1 MLFCQTPPNAIFMT
15 NTALWASTWQ
25 NSSERRMLTHTL
37 YCPAGGPRRCLY
49 SAVWPRAVIS
59 AAVCA
64 AVVIAAVG
72 SVNLIL
78 LTQMILI
85 STCLLKTWKLRCSL
99 MRETA
104 AALSWCSRPLPQKA
118 LSWPQTLTTPATG
131 QTPTIK
137 HGTTSTHK
145 LTVGNEGLVS
155 CRSSVVLLENLK
167 RSTVQGQK
175 RVLIFVC
182 LLHLF
187 SPNLHTHTHTHLHNT
202 DKDFPIVSV
211 QSSCFYSMIPL
222 SRGFCLCVFR
232 SWSHFICLCENHFIE
247 FLCFVIVLNVN
258 SLEQ

>member
-25 NSSERRMLTHTL
+25 NNSERRMLTHTL

-137 HGTTSTHK
+137 HGTTRTHK

-187 SPNLHTHTHTHLHNT
+187 SPNLHTHTHTSTQHRQGLSYSVRSVFLLLFHDSAFQRLLFVRLSFMITLHL
-202 DKDFPIVSV
+202 SV
-211 QSSCFYSMIPL
+211 WKSFYWIFMFCHCFK
-222 SRGFCLCVFR
+222 RK
-232 SWSHFICLCENHFIE
+232 
-247 FLCFVIVLNVN
+247 
-258 SLEQ
+258 